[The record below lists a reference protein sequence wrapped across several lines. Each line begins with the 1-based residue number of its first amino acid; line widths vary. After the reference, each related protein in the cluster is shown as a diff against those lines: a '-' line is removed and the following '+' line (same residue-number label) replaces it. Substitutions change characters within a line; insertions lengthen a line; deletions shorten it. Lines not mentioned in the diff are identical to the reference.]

1 MINGAITLGFPV
13 VHGMLLLCLS
23 LSLLFSIS
31 RSVQAARYAFLAGL
45 LCLSLNLALL
55 LLSAQR
61 LPLYGMFE
69 SMTTILWVAGICL
82 YLETKARPWAG
93 AIPGIGTMAALGAF
107 MCFFPLQ
114 ANHDFFMYANPW
126 VQSFFFFRL
135 LSAGI
140 ILYAGIRSAA
150 AWAGVR
156 EKPNPVHEIRRRHML
171 FLLGTILFLSSEL
184 SGSIWCLK
192 GWGDSW
198 HWSENFLQSAAIFFL
213 IMLNLHI
220 PSHLLKSAGT
230 RERLG
235 TLSALAMVILF
246 VW

>member
-13 VHGMLLLCLS
+13 VHGTLLICLS

-45 LCLSLNLALL
+45 FCLSLNLVLL
-55 LLSAQR
+55 ILSAGR

-82 YLETKARPWAG
+82 YLETKTRPWAG
-93 AIPGIGTMAALGAF
+93 AIPGIGAMAAIGAF

-114 ANHDFFMYANPW
+114 ANHDFFMYGNPW

-150 AWAGVR
+150 AWAGAR
-156 EKPNPVHEIRRRHML
+156 EKQNQLHEIRRQHML

-220 PSHLLKSAGT
+220 PSRLLNSTGI
-230 RERLG
+230 RNSLG
-235 TLSALAMVILF
+235 ALTSLAVLILF
-246 VW
+246 LW

>member
-1 MINGAITLGFPV
+1 
-13 VHGMLLLCLS
+13 MLLVCLS
-23 LSLLFSIS
+23 LSLLFSAI
-31 RSVQAARYAFLAGL
+31 RSAQAGRYAFLAGL
-45 LCLSLNLALL
+45 FCLSLNLALL
-55 LLSAQR
+55 IFSAGR

-69 SMTTILWVAGICL
+69 SMTTILWVVGICL
-82 YLETKARPWAG
+82 YLETKPRPWAG
-93 AIPGIGTMAALGAF
+93 AVPGIGAMLALGAF
-107 MCFFPLQ
+107 MCFFPLR

-140 ILYAGIRSAA
+140 IAYAGIQSAA

-156 EKPNPVHEIRRRHML
+156 ENQPQVHEIRRRHML
-171 FLLGTILFLSSEL
+171 FLLGAILFLSSEL

-213 IMLNLHI
+213 IMLNFHI
-220 PSHLLKSAGT
+220 PSHLLRSTGI
-230 RERLG
+230 RNSLG
-235 TLSALAMVILF
+235 ALTSLTVVILF
-246 VW
+246 LW